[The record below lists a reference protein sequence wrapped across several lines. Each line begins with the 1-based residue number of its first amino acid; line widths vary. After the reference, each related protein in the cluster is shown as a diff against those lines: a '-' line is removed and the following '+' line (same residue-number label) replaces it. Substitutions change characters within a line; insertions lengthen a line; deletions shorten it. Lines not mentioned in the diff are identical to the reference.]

1 MYSLKLFLIG
11 IDQET
16 LPLLQREFLNRWAT
30 IHCEFPD
37 VSSATRSIVL
47 LDNEPCLF
55 VVRVPSSNDL
65 SEIKKLNEKF
75 PKKSILALLD
85 YSVNSSLVIQAV
97 RNGATQVVTLPLR
110 AEDLTQAIDCISS
123 QFDAQKTQASTI
135 AISGTMGGSGV
146 TTIALNLASEIA
158 RLKGMRCIL
167 VECSLRMGVLTS
179 YLDVQP
185 AYSTNDLIARV
196 NRLDN
201 YLVEQSLTKVAE
213 NFFLL
218 PGPFN
223 AIDHEVF
230 QASDVLALID
240 VIRQLGGVVV
250 LDVPASYD
258 DLYFH
263 SLSLSDQSVIVVEQK
278 VASIRGA
285 QLACTRIDSL
295 RRPHFVINRY
305 DPTAGGLS
313 VESVSKFLNS
323 DQISTIANDES
334 MLSATNYGRLLRAQN
349 PRSAALLDVD
359 SLIDRLFPSP
369 RNDET
374 DTSDG
379 KSTLLNRL
387 SRALCLS

>member
-16 LPLLQREFLNRWAT
+16 LPLLQRELLNRWAT

-47 LDNEPCLF
+47 LDNEPSLF
-55 VVRVPSSNDL
+55 VVRVPSSGDL

-75 PKKSILALLD
+75 PKRPILALLD
-85 YSVNSSLVIQAV
+85 YSVNSSLVIQAM

-110 AEDLTQAIDCISS
+110 AQDLTQAIDCISS
-123 QFDAQKTQASTI
+123 QFDTQKTQAITI

-158 RLKGMRCIL
+158 RLKGLRCIL

-185 AYSTNDLIARV
+185 AYTTNDLIARV

-223 AIDHEVF
+223 AIDPEVF
-230 QASDVLALID
+230 HASDVLALID
-240 VIRQLGGVVV
+240 VIRQQGGVVV
-250 LDVPASYD
+250 LDVPATYD

-278 VASIRGA
+278 VASIRGRNW
-285 QLACTRIDSL
+285 LALGS
-295 RRPHFVINRY
+295 
-305 DPTAGGLS
+305 TA
-313 VESVSKFLNS
+313 
-323 DQISTIANDES
+323 
-334 MLSATNYGRLLRAQN
+334 Y
-349 PRSAALLDVD
+349 AAHIL
-359 SLIDRLFPSP
+359 
-369 RNDET
+369 
-374 DTSDG
+374 
-379 KSTLLNRL
+379 
-387 SRALCLS
+387 